1 MSHKW
6 VVVGALCAVFGYTAP
21 SRAGGYDL
29 AFSDEFNNQTELDR
43 NKWATRYVYSD
54 GTLDQLNDE
63 EQHYEDNDNHV
74 VSAGALALKAKAL
87 GNRVYSSGMIRSRQ
101 TFYYGYFE
109 TRVYLPNALGVWPAF
124 WLNSDYDADGRL
136 SWPPE
141 IDGFEYVLNGTTE
154 KADMIHSGVVVR
166 GELARGGSF
175 LYRNPG
181 FNQQWTFFKA
191 AAALNTGWQVVGLL
205 WKPDSVS
212 MYLNGEKIY
221 TRAYKWLDDRG
232 GTAGPAHI
240 ILNLAIGGSWA
251 GLNGV
256 EDGKFPQSLKVDYVR
271 ACRDSATST
280 NQLCAGSLYSPL
292 ASEAA
297 YSTPLADL
305 KRTRLVSAQISN
317 PRRSPGSTVTVGYAF
332 DASPTP
338 SDHQVRT
345 TLINAHGAQVY
356 MAAMSPPVPTS
367 KWNGVQRMNHYFVLP
382 KTLPLGNYRVLVS
395 VGSPDATAA
404 AGERRISL
412 TADGSFGTADGKL
425 RYAVGTLNVVA
436 P

>member
-6 VVVGALCAVFGYTAP
+6 VAAGAVCVALGYSIPAH
-21 SRAGGYDL
+21 AGGFEL
-29 AFSDEFNNQTELDR
+29 AFSDEFNDQTELDR
-43 NKWATRYVYSD
+43 NKWATRYVYGD
-54 GTLDQLNDE
+54 GTQDHLNDE
-63 EQHYEDNDNHV
+63 EQHYEDNGNHL
-74 VSAGALALKAKAL
+74 VSAGTLALRAVAL
-87 GNRVYSSGMIRSRQ
+87 GSRTYSSGMIRSRQ

-166 GELARGGSF
+166 DSPLRGGSF
-175 LYRNPG
+175 LYRDAA

-191 AAALNTGWQVVGLL
+191 AAALNAGWQVVGVL

-212 MYLNGEKIY
+212 MYLNGRKLY
-221 TRAYKWLDDRG
+221 TRAYKWVDDRG
-232 GTAGPAHI
+232 QKAGPAHI

-256 EDGKFPQSLKVDYVR
+256 EDAKFPQSLKVDYVR
-271 ACRDSATST
+271 ACRYSATGT

-292 ASEAA
+292 AGEAA
-297 YSTPLADL
+297 YSAPLADL
-305 KRTRLVSAQISN
+305 NRTRLVSARIAN
-317 PRRSPGSTVTVGYAF
+317 TRRSPGSTVTVGYEF
-332 DASPTP
+332 DATPTP

-345 TLINAHGAQVY
+345 TLINSQGAQVF
-356 MAAMSPPVPTS
+356 MAAMAPPVSTS
-367 KWNGVQRMNHYFVLP
+367 KWRGVQRMNHYFVLP

-395 VGSPDATAA
+395 VGSPDPNTAG
-404 AGERRISL
+404 GERRISL
-412 TADGSFGTADGKL
+412 VADSSFGIPDGKL
-425 RYAVGTLNVVA
+425 RYAVGTLNVLA